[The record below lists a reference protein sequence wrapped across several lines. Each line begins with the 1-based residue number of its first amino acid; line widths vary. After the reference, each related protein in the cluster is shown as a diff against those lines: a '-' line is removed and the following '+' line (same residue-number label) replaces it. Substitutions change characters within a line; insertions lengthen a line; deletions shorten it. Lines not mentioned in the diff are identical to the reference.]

1 MSRIRFY
8 RKYQGQDYYVV
19 IGREY
24 ERSLKEVGKGYEGS
38 MNRVGRECKWIT
50 NYL

>member
-19 IGREY
+19 RGRDY
-24 ERSLKEVGKGYEGS
+24 ERSLKGVGKRYEGS
-38 MNRVGRECKWIT
+38 MKRVGRGYKRIM